1 MISPTGAILT
11 LEADVAF
18 ALDEVGIE
26 RGATQVL
33 FDAPP
38 IIEQRHAEG
47 GPSRTYELSITN
59 EPCVVEYAVNRDQA
73 KLLIRME
80 QLSASQVAT
89 IETLLGA
96 GGLVTVKLK
105 PGVSTTNTCAFG
117 PRIEHRFEPYN
128 GPYPESDKTGGAL
141 TSVLTTYRV
150 TLSLLRL
157 D

>member
-1 MISPTGAILT
+1 
-11 LEADVAF
+11 VAF
-18 ALDEVGIE
+18 TNDQYGIE

-33 FDAPP
+33 FNTPP
-38 IIEQRHAEG
+38 IIEERHAEG
-47 GPSRTYELSITN
+47 GPSRTYELAITN
-59 EPCVVEYAVNRDQA
+59 EPCVVEYAVNRNQA

-89 IETLLGA
+89 IETLLWS

-105 PGVSTTNTCAFG
+105 AGVATTYTCAFG
-117 PRIEHRFEPYN
+117 PRSEHRFEPYN
-128 GPYPESDKTGGAL
+128 GPYPEGDKTGSAL
-141 TSVLTTYRV
+141 TPVLTTYRV